1 MSGSRTWREYRT
13 DTGNKYS
20 IQVDKSNSN
29 LISAFSQVILC
40 PVRAFDYPLAPIGL
54 IPRRVHCFAQ
64 YSPRI
69 KRSFVIGNPE
79 FFTSRVARGEEY
91 IFSATPADE
100 PSGVALWIITGY
112 TGEKYTCPIYH
123 SNADTGLIDGTPFMA

>member
-1 MSGSRTWREYRT
+1 MAGSRSWREYIS
-13 DTGNKYS
+13 DTGARYS

-40 PVRAFDYPLAPIGL
+40 EKRTSDLPLAPIGL

-64 YSPRI
+64 YAPKVRRNFI
-69 KRSFVIGNPE
+69 IGNPS
-79 FFTSRVARGEEY
+79 FYTSRVTRGEEY
-91 IFSATPADE
+91 IFSLTPGND
-100 PSGVALWIITGY
+100 PNGVDLWIITGY
-112 TGEKYTCPIYH
+112 TGEKYTCPIYN